1 MHQIIS
7 TDHLEQIFHAVHD
20 NVIFGPAQAL
30 HIDSHNLG
38 PDTAQEKII
47 TVVLWRALVGPHSL
61 GLPGVDLTHGHLSEM
76 CQGASLLPIQPPYTW
91 QSGSH
96 IMICH
101 QGKQGVWTPDTRM
114 IYLIHNDFEIT
125 FCSGLHVSF
134 TESPVINGPKSLLRQ
149 WYQDR
154 GLGMN
159 TPCNIFHSYELSTPR
174 RSCKPCWVE

>member
-30 HIDSHNLG
+30 HINSHNLG

-76 CQGASLLPIQPPYTW
+76 CQGASLLPIHPRSTC

-96 IMICH
+96 IMIRH
-101 QGKQGVWTPDTRM
+101 QGKLGV
-114 IYLIHNDFEIT
+114 
-125 FCSGLHVSF
+125 
-134 TESPVINGPKSLLRQ
+134 
-149 WYQDR
+149 
-154 GLGMN
+154 
-159 TPCNIFHSYELSTPR
+159 
-174 RSCKPCWVE
+174 

>member
-38 PDTAQEKII
+38 PDAAQEEII
-47 TVVLWRALVGPHSL
+47 TIVLWWALVGPHSL

-76 CQGASLLPIQPPYTW
+76 CQGASLLPMIHPRSIC

-96 IMICH
+96 TMICH
-101 QGKQGVWTPDTRM
+101 QGKQGV
-114 IYLIHNDFEIT
+114 
-125 FCSGLHVSF
+125 
-134 TESPVINGPKSLLRQ
+134 
-149 WYQDR
+149 
-154 GLGMN
+154 
-159 TPCNIFHSYELSTPR
+159 
-174 RSCKPCWVE
+174 